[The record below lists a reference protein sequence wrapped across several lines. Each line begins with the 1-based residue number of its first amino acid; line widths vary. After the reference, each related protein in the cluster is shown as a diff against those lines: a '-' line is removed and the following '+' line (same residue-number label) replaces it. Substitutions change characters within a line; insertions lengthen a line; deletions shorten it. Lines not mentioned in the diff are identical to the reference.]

1 LGKIKKIL
9 IANRGEIAMRI
20 IRSARTL
27 GIKTVVIYSS
37 FDRDGLPVKLADE
50 SYLLRGTEVG
60 ETYLDIGQIL
70 HIAKNAKVD
79 AIHPGYGFLS
89 ENSAFAEACA
99 KEKIK
104 FIGPSVKTLK
114 LLGDKMAAKQLA
126 QKAKVPVIAGYSGE
140 LPKGKDLEK
149 IARDI
154 GFPILVKAAAGGGGK
169 GMRVV
174 KDFPSLE
181 DAVQSAAREAQA
193 FFKDDRV
200 FLEKYISHPRHI
212 EVQILGDEK
221 GNIVHLYERE
231 CSLQRRHQKMME
243 ESPSPSI
250 APELREA
257 ICAAAV
263 KLAKAAKYSSAGTVE
278 FLLDPQDRFYF
289 LEVNARLQV
298 EHPVTESI
306 TGLDLVEEQ
315 FKIAEGKPLGFSQKK
330 IRPKGH
336 AIECRLYAEDP
347 ENQFLPAEGR
357 VGVLR
362 QPKGRGIRI
371 DGALQEGQPIH
382 PIYDPMLAKLI
393 VSGKDRAEVLEKMRK
408 LLAEFILLG
417 VRHNLDFLKFLL
429 ETAPLTEGHYHTHTV
444 QEFTQE
450 FLQGRKFPQ
459 GLPAAAF
466 AVAALV
472 QRSVTPVAK
481 ESKTLEIIHLLRG
494 FRNA

>member
-20 IRSARTL
+20 LKSAREL
-27 GIKTVVIYSS
+27 GMKTVVIYSS
-37 FDRDGLPVKLADE
+37 FDRDSLPVTSADE
-50 SYLLRGTEVG
+50 SYLLRGTEVS
-60 ETYLDIGQIL
+60 ETYLDIPQIL
-70 HIAKNAKVD
+70 QIARSAKVD

-89 ENSAFAEACA
+89 ENPDFAAACGKA
-99 KEKIK
+99 KIK
-104 FIGPSVKTLK
+104 FIGPSVKTLR
-114 LLGDKMAAKQLA
+114 LLGDKVAAKQLA
-126 QKAKVPVIAGYSGE
+126 QKAKLPVVSGFAGV
-140 LPKGKDLEK
+140 LPKGKELEK

-169 GMRVV
+169 GMRIV
-174 KDFPSLE
+174 KDLQSLE
-181 DAVQSAAREAQA
+181 EAVSSAAREAQA

-221 GNIVHLYERE
+221 GNVVHLFERE

-250 APELREA
+250 TSELREA

-263 KLAKAAKYSSAGTVE
+263 KLAVAAKYSSAGTVE
-278 FLLDPQDRFYF
+278 FLLDSEDRFYF

-306 TGLDLVEEQ
+306 TGIDLVKEQ
-315 FKIAEGKPLGFSQKK
+315 FRIAEGKTLCFSQKK
-330 IRPKGH
+330 IRQKGH
-336 AIECRLYAEDP
+336 AMECRLYAEDP

-393 VSGKDRAEVLEKMRK
+393 VSGKSREEVLKKMK
-408 LLAEFILLG
+408 DVLGEFTLLG
-417 VRHNLDFLKFLL
+417 IRHNLDFLRFILQTKPV
-429 ETAPLTEGHYHTHTV
+429 AVGHYHTHTV
-444 QEFTQE
+444 QEFTEE
-450 FLQGRKFPQ
+450 FLQRRRFPRDV
-459 GLPAAAF
+459 PDAAF
-466 AVAALV
+466 VVAAMV
-472 QRSVTPVAK
+472 QRSAPATRTDAK
-481 ESKTLEIIHLLRG
+481 NFEIIHLLRG